1 MADKKL
7 KTTEPVNPEDTA
19 IGTVTEPEDDEID
32 LYALLVRVVERWYWL
47 LAAAL
52 VGALLAGIYSFV
64 IAKPVYEATSKLYV
78 LNNKDSAINLSDM
91 QLSTYLA
98 NDYQEVFSN
107 WHVHEMVM
115 ERLGLD
121 YTYTEMDKKV
131 SVTNPSNTRILYITV
146 KSTSPLEA
154 QQLANTY
161 AEVAREFISV
171 KMDTSEPSVFE
182 EALLPTQ
189 PSSPNK
195 TRNVILGFL
204 LGFIVAAG
212 VVVVMYLMDDYVR
225 TADDVDKY
233 FHLPTLGTVMMQ
245 ADDEQGED
253 VKKAKKSGR
262 KTAK

>member
-1 MADKKL
+1 MEETMADKKL
-7 KTTEPVNPEDTA
+7 KTIEPVNPEETA
-19 IGTVTEPEDDEID
+19 ISTVAEPEEDEID

-121 YTYTEMDKKV
+121 YTYSEMDKKV

-146 KSTSPLEA
+146 KSTSPVEA

-161 AEVAREFISV
+161 AEVAR
-171 KMDTSEPSVFE
+171 
-182 EALLPTQ
+182 
-189 PSSPNK
+189 
-195 TRNVILGFL
+195 
-204 LGFIVAAG
+204 
-212 VVVVMYLMDDYVR
+212 
-225 TADDVDKY
+225 
-233 FHLPTLGTVMMQ
+233 
-245 ADDEQGED
+245 
-253 VKKAKKSGR
+253 
-262 KTAK
+262 